1 MRGSPAAYSRF
12 RTASLP
18 GAAPPGLLCEP
29 LLQDGQ
35 NQAVAAVA
43 DLLHAPLEG
52 VGSLAARG
60 DQQVLWPKIAQRV
73 PQRRESLDVRGA
85 VLDDD

>member
-1 MRGSPAAYSRF
+1 
-12 RTASLP
+12 
-18 GAAPPGLLCEP
+18 
-29 LLQDGQ
+29 
-35 NQAVAAVA
+35 VAAVA